1 MAKSKKQL
9 RYPLTRIESNSDYLS
24 INVCK
29 YNPPGF
35 TGGNT
40 ADTMFDIPSSTSI
53 GGGGNCSKKSI
64 EGNILLPMPDS
75 IVDSNI
81 TNWESNEI
89 NSVAASAIGSIK
101 QGLEEFTLDSMIN
114 SPGKKLTD
122 GLARAQTTASNALD
136 AAKDPAVSAALENYF
151 IGNAVNLFGAN
162 VDATSLL
169 SREKGLVLNPNMEFL
184 FKGVQLRSFDFTFV
198 MNPRSRQES
207 IEVKSIINTFKKRMA
222 AKSSAEGSGPR
233 GLFVKAPDV
242 FELQFKR
249 GSSKHPFLYTMKTCA
264 LTKMTVDYMRTGNY
278 ITYEDSTPVQLAM
291 ALSFTELNPIYAED
305 YDMNNLPGADEGVGF

>member
-1 MAKSKKQL
+1 MAKSSRQL

-35 TGGNT
+35 SGGSGDKSLN
-40 ADTMFDIPSSTSI
+40 I
-53 GGGGNCSKKSI
+53 GGTNTGSGNCAKKSI
-64 EGNILLPMPDS
+64 LGNILLPMPDS
-75 IVDSNI
+75 IVDSNV

-89 NSVAASAIGSIK
+89 NSIAASAIGNIK
-101 QGLEEFTLDSMIN
+101 QGLGDFSLDDLKSDFAGTLKGMMNSGERTLD
-114 SPGKKLTD
+114 
-122 GLARAQTTASNALD
+122 NALD
-136 AAKDPAVSAALENYF
+136 NISDPTVRGALSTYLV
-151 IGNAVNLFGAN
+151 GSAVNLFGAN
-162 VDATSLL
+162 VDATSLI
-169 SREKGLVLNPNMEFL
+169 SREDGIVLNPNKEFL
-184 FKGVQLRSFDFTFV
+184 FKGVELRSFDFTFV

-207 IEVKSIINTFKKRMA
+207 NEIKSIINTFKRHMA

-305 YDMNNLPGADEGVGF
+305 YTEDLSEGVGF